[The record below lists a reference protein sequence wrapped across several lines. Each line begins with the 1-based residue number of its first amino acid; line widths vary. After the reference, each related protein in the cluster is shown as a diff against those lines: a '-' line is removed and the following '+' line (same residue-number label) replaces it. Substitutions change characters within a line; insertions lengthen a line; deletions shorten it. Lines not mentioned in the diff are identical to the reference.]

1 MVKLRR
7 MEKCHVVSGFAHR
20 FFEFRGRGRD
30 LVSKRT
36 LRSRFC
42 TCMNNDHYDH
52 QSSMCQFPRF
62 SLFFFISFFV
72 YDQRISSL
80 DLSFS
85 GHCARRRK
93 TEEASTN
100 CREEGLQRMVSH
112 FLDFFWV
119 QRMGSHCYYFVIVL
133 VLVIRSI
140 CCCVVWPIACRP
152 TESSH
157 HGHRDFLLVLR
168 LINNGLN
175 QCCDKMMI
183 AFLVVLRYKKYRD
196 CFNYFNYELVY
207 FFIFFSF

>member
-112 FLDFFWV
+112 FLDFFL
-119 QRMGSHCYYFVIVL
+119 GPKNGKSLLLFCHCARFSNTQYL
-133 VLVIRSI
+133 LL
-140 CCCVVWPIACRP
+140 CCLADCMPAHRIQ
-152 TESSH
+152 SSWAS
-157 HGHRDFLLVLR
+157 R
-168 LINNGLN
+168 
-175 QCCDKMMI
+175 
-183 AFLVVLRYKKYRD
+183 
-196 CFNYFNYELVY
+196 
-207 FFIFFSF
+207 FFISVAIN